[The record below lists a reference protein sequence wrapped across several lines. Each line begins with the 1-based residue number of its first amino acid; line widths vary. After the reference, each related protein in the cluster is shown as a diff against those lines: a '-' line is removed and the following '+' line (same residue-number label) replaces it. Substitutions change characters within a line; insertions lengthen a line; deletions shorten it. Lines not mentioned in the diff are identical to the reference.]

1 MINHQKVYICTVKK
15 VLEGSFPLFFLLEFA
30 MITADIVRKLVE
42 EKLGEGP
49 IFIVDINVN
58 VGNKI
63 TIELDADAGIKVSID
78 DCVGVSRQVE
88 SNLDRE
94 QEDFSLEVSSAGIG
108 QPLKLNRQYQKNVGR
123 EVSVLLADGVEKI
136 GTLLSVEGALT
147 LQLPANKKKKLPVRE
162 ETFGWEEIK
171 ETKVRISFK

>member
-1 MINHQKVYICTVKK
+1 
-15 VLEGSFPLFFLLEFA
+15 
-30 MITADIVRKLVE
+30 MITADIVRKLVD

-49 IFIVDINVN
+49 IFLVDISVN

-63 TIELDADAGIKVSID
+63 SIELDADAGVKVSID

-94 QEDFSLEVSSAGIG
+94 QEDFSLEVSSAGLG
-108 QPLKLNRQYQKNVGR
+108 QPLKLGRQYRKNLGR
-123 EVSVLLADGVEKI
+123 EVSVLLKDGVEKI
-136 GTLLSVEGALT
+136 GTLLNVGDGLT
-147 LQLPANKKKKLPVRE
+147 LQLPASKKQKLPIRE
-162 ETFGWEEIK
+162 ETFGWDDIK